1 MLLLTSLKNSRYT
14 TYGGIYTVFKFLLMV
29 IFFYYLKS
37 NGKVL
42 IHDRVPHKSKAVEIR
57 TETGAGLLK
66 RARTTAVR
74 ADRLQSVVL
83 NKWSFYGTWV

>member
-1 MLLLTSLKNSRYT
+1 MLLLTSLKNARYT

-57 TETGAGLLK
+57 T
-66 RARTTAVR
+66 
-74 ADRLQSVVL
+74 
-83 NKWSFYGTWV
+83 

>member
-1 MLLLTSLKNSRYT
+1 MLLLTSLKNARYT

-42 IHDRVPHKSKAVEIR
+42 IHDRVPHKSKAAEIR

-74 ADRLQSVVL
+74 AD
-83 NKWSFYGTWV
+83 